1 MDLIFRNTNQQ
12 ALTLLMTQEEKIWD
26 FIAACRKNHHN
37 LHTYQKEIKYYRNKV
52 KGLNNKALLLSL
64 EVYWAFYLMTS
75 GKNKAA
81 FELVRGQF
89 YKDVI
94 LHRLFFEFGLVC
106 SITALYF
113 WTSNQ
118 FETAFN
124 FIFKAFD
131 DLKHKKDN
139 CFGLTRLHFMLAIF
153 YFDLEEFEMS
163 KKNYKKLL
171 QLLKKNEDA
180 NLRPYAMIGLAD
192 ISRKTKK
199 GNTIE
204 AFREVVRYTK
214 AHKLDT
220 IEARAHYE
228 LGCIHLSNKD
238 VVSAEKYFLESLL
251 IRHQSNTL
259 AAIIS
264 CRIKLAEIK
273 IIRQQYPDAIELL
286 EELSKICAKHEFVT
300 KNAKVAELLSEAY
313 YLSGDYKSA
322 YENKV
327 TQSRIDKEQQKIM
340 QHNNTQMVLLKYK
353 NKKAIKEKEHQK
365 KINLKLLQAN
375 EMITKQKNYIHKKNI
390 EILENSKEKD
400 TLLKEIHHRVK
411 NNLQVITSLLSL
423 QAFETDQPEILEH
436 FKISQN
442 RIKSMA
448 LIHEMLYQSS
458 NLSKI
463 NYQSYLVQLAD
474 FLIESYKGYNQN
486 IRHIIEADRIYFELD
501 QCIPLGLIF
510 NELITNSIKHSK
522 GLNRTLEIIISI
534 SNDPDYTIINY
545 KDNGFGV
552 RNLASIEQS
561 KSLGMNL
568 IRNLTKQLNG
578 KLNIH
583 NNDPGLIFTIYLN
596 K

>member
-1 MDLIFRNTNQQ
+1 
-12 ALTLLMTQEEKIWD
+12 
-26 FIAACRKNHHN
+26 
-37 LHTYQKEIKYYRNKV
+37 
-52 KGLNNKALLLSL
+52 
-64 EVYWAFYLMTS
+64 MTS

-81 FELVRGQF
+81 FELVCGQF
-89 YKDVI
+89 YKDV
-94 LHRLFFEFGLVC
+94 LHHRLFFEFGLVC

-113 WTSNQ
+113 WNSNQ

-131 DLKHKKDN
+131 DLKHKKGN
-139 CFGLTRLHFMLAIF
+139 CFALTRLHFMLAIF
-153 YFDLEEFEMS
+153 YYDLEEFEMS
-163 KKNYKKLL
+163 KKNYNRLL
-171 QLLKKNEDA
+171 QLLNKNEDT

-192 ISRKTKK
+192 IIRKTNK
-199 GNTIE
+199 GNPIE
-204 AFREVVRYTK
+204 AFREVVSYTK

-228 LGCIHLSNKD
+228 LGCIYLSNKD
-238 VVSAEKYFLESLL
+238 LVTAEKYFLESLL
-251 IRHQSNTL
+251 IRQQSNTL

-273 IIRQQYPDAIELL
+273 IIKQQYPDAINML
-286 EELSKICAKHEFVT
+286 EELSNICEEHDFIT
-300 KNAKVAELLSEAY
+300 KKARVAELLSEAY
-313 YLSGDYKSA
+313 YFSGDYKSA
-322 YENKV
+322 FENKII
-327 TQSRIDKEQQKIM
+327 QSRIDKEQQKIK

-353 NKKAIKEKEHQK
+353 NEKAIKEKEHQE
-365 KINLKLLQAN
+365 KINRKLLQAN

-423 QAFETDQPEILEH
+423 QAFETDQPAILEH

-448 LIHEMLYQSS
+448 LIHEMLYQSN

-463 NYQSYLVQLAD
+463 NYQAYLIQLAD
-474 FLIESYKGYNQN
+474 FLIDSYKGYNQN
-486 IRHIIEADRIYFELD
+486 ITHSIEAESIYFELD
-501 QCIPLGLIF
+501 QCIPMGLIF

-522 GLNRTLEIIISI
+522 GLNRKLNISISI
-534 SNDPDYTIINY
+534 SNDSGNTLIQY
-545 KDNGFGV
+545 KDNGLGV
-552 RNLASIEQS
+552 KDIASIEQS

-568 IRNLTKQLNG
+568 IRNLTMQLNG
-578 KLNIH
+578 KLIIH
-583 NNDPGLIFTIYLN
+583 KNDPGLIFTIYLN